1 MDSACQAVFSA
12 LLLFACDESFMTAFS
27 VNADNLTLLLQYNYA
42 RVLLVA
48 FTITEKEMSG
58 EGFEAPGCITKEKV
72 QWHVRP
78 LMVKIIIQ
86 PVISSWRCVIKTATS
101 ESTLRL
107 LRRLLFLLLLVPI
120 VIFAGTG
127 PFLSRA
133 SGPGTAVLLNMKG
146 PIGPAVSDYVQR
158 GIKKAEEEHA
168 ALIILQMDTPGG
180 FDHSMR
186 DIIKSIL
193 ASPVPAVSYVAPGGS
208 RAASAGTY
216 ILYAS
221 HVAAMAPTTNLGAA
235 TPVQVGRLPGKPE
248 KEPDAPEKEAGQE
261 EKKEKPVPADTLER
275 KMVNDAVAYIKAL
288 ANRHGRNAQWAEQA
302 VREAVSLT
310 AEEALAINV
319 IDLVAAGHADLL
331 LQLDGREV
339 IMETGRLTLAA
350 KGLVIEPFEPDWRT
364 KILTVITDP
373 NVAYILMLLGIYGLI
388 YEIANPGFILPGIV
402 GTICLLLALYTFQIL
417 PINYA
422 GLALIVLGISFL
434 IAETF
439 VPSFGAL
446 GVGGVLAFVVGSI
459 ILMDEEGMRISL
471 FLIGST
477 ALVSAGFFLWVMS
490 RLYTMRKKK
499 VVTGAEEMIGIT
511 GEAMEDFT
519 EQGRVWVHGESWQ
532 ARSTAPVIKGQKIQV
547 TAKDGLLLKVKILQ
561 EDAS

>member
-1 MDSACQAVFSA
+1 
-12 LLLFACDESFMTAFS
+12 
-27 VNADNLTLLLQYNYA
+27 
-42 RVLLVA
+42 
-48 FTITEKEMSG
+48 
-58 EGFEAPGCITKEKV
+58 
-72 QWHVRP
+72 
-78 LMVKIIIQ
+78 
-86 PVISSWRCVIKTATS
+86 
-101 ESTLRL
+101 
-107 LRRLLFLLLLVPI
+107 
-120 VIFAGTG
+120 
-127 PFLSRA
+127 
-133 SGPGTAVLLNMKG
+133 
-146 PIGPAVSDYVQR
+146 
-158 GIKKAEEEHA
+158 
-168 ALIILQMDTPGG
+168 
-180 FDHSMR
+180 
-186 DIIKSIL
+186 
-193 ASPVPAVSYVAPGGS
+193 
-208 RAASAGTY
+208 

>member
-1 MDSACQAVFSA
+1 VLSLILLAGSGTSVSQTSGTKTA
-12 LLLFACDESFMTAFS
+12 LLL
-27 VNADNLTLLLQYNYA
+27 NI
-42 RVLLVA
+42 R
-48 FTITEKEMSG
+48 
-58 EGFEAPGCITKEKV
+58 
-72 QWHVRP
+72 
-78 LMVKIIIQ
+78 
-86 PVISSWRCVIKTATS
+86 
-101 ESTLRL
+101 
-107 LRRLLFLLLLVPI
+107 
-120 VIFAGTG
+120 
-127 PFLSRA
+127 
-133 SGPGTAVLLNMKG
+133 G
-146 PIGPAVSDYVQR
+146 PIGPAVSDYVIL
-158 GIKKAEEEHA
+158 GLKKAEKDHA
-168 ALIILQMDTPGG
+168 AIVILQMDTPGG
-180 FDHSMR
+180 FDYSMR
-186 DIIKSIL
+186 DIIRNIL
-193 ASPVPAVSYVAPGGS
+193 SSPVPVVSYVAPAGS

-235 TPVQVGRLPGKPE
+235 TPVQVGGLPGMPE
-248 KEPDAPEKEAGQE
+248 EEPVSGDQEEAG
-261 EKKEKPVPADTLER
+261 EKPSPADTLER
-275 KMVNDAVAYIKAL
+275 KMINDAVAYIKAL